1 MKKGMQ
7 WKLGLTLAVTALA
20 VFLFFPPKDKIKLG
34 LDLKGGIHLVLQVM
48 TEDAVNI
55 ETDQEIG
62 RLQEQ
67 LKKKNITFK
76 TMVKGET
83 GSFTIQGLGADQ
95 EAGLKEVLDETFQE
109 WDYSFLGDAVSLRI
123 KDQASRYLKEQSV
136 TQALETIRNRVD
148 VMGVSEP
155 MIQRQGMAGERIVV
169 ELPGIEDP
177 ERVKSIIKTTAILE
191 WKLVRAGPAADEAT
205 LLTSF
210 GGTVPEDAQIVKGD
224 PRREEV
230 GFYLVD
236 KVGTV
241 SGKDLRTVRR
251 TVDEWNSPAVSFS
264 LNPEGGRRFEKATG
278 ENIGK
283 QIAIILDNKVISA
296 PRVEDVIPAASG
308 GIIRGRFTAEEAED
322 LVVVLK
328 AGSLPAGIRYLE
340 ERTIGPSLGADSVR
354 QGLISFLVAVVS
366 VMTFMIMYYRLS
378 GLNAI
383 AALVLNIV
391 ILMGALAYFRAAL
404 TLPGIAGI
412 ILSIGMAVDANVLIF
427 ERIKEEKALGK
438 GVLNAIATGFS
449 RAFSAIFDSNLT
461 TIISAVFLFQ
471 FGTGPIKGYATTLII
486 GLVANLFTA
495 VFVSRMIFDLAVPKS
510 AKKLSI

>member
-1 MKKGMQ
+1 MKKGLQ
-7 WKLGLTLAVTALA
+7 WKLILTLGVTALSI
-20 VFLFFPPKDKIKLG
+20 FLFYPPKDKIKLG

-48 TEDAVNI
+48 TDDAVTI
-55 ETDQEIG
+55 ETDQEIA

-76 TMVKGET
+76 AMVKGEI
-83 GSFTIQGLGADQ
+83 GKFTIQGLGMDQ
-95 EAGLKEVLDETFQE
+95 EAALKTVLDESFQE
-109 WDYSFLGDAVSLRI
+109 WDYSFLGETISLRMKDTAVRYL
-123 KDQASRYLKEQSV
+123 KDQAV

-169 ELPGIEDP
+169 ELPGVEDP

-191 WKLVRAGPAADEAT
+191 WKLVRAGPAPDEAS
-205 LLTSF
+205 LLAAT
-210 GGTVPEDAQIVKGD
+210 GGTVPEDAQVIKGD
-224 PRREEV
+224 PKRQEA
-230 GFYLVD
+230 GFFLVD
-236 KVGTV
+236 KVATV

-251 TVDEWNSPAVSFS
+251 SQDEWNSPAVSFS
-264 LNPEGGRRFEKATG
+264 LDPEGGRRFEKATG

-283 QIAIILDNKVISA
+283 QIAIVLDNKVISA
-296 PRVEDVIPAASG
+296 PRVESVIPASTG

-354 QGLISFLVAVVS
+354 QGLLSFLVAVVA
-366 VMTFMIMYYRLS
+366 VMSFMIVFYKLS
-378 GLNAI
+378 GLNAV
-383 AALVLNIV
+383 AALILNVV
-391 ILMGALAYFRAAL
+391 ILFGALAYFHAAL

-412 ILSIGMAVDANVLIF
+412 ILSVGMAVDANVLIF

-438 GVLNAIATGFS
+438 GILTSISTGFS

-461 TIISAVFLFQ
+461 TIVSAIFLFQ
-471 FGTGPIKGYATTLII
+471 FGTGPIRGYATTLII
-486 GLVANLFTA
+486 GLVANMFTA
-495 VFVSRMIFDLAVPKS
+495 VFVSRLIFDVAVPKS

>member
-1 MKKGMQ
+1 MKKGSQ
-7 WKLGLTLAVTALA
+7 WKLILVLAVVALS

-48 TEDAVNI
+48 TDDAVNI
-55 ETDQEIG
+55 ETDQEIT

-67 LKKKNITFK
+67 LKRKNITFK
-76 TMVKGET
+76 TMAKGET
-83 GSFTIQGLGADQ
+83 GSFTIQGLGADR

-109 WDYSFLGDAVSLRI
+109 WDYSFLGDTVGLRI
-123 KDQASRYLKEQSV
+123 KDQAARYLKEQAV

-155 MIQRQGMAGERIVV
+155 MIQRQGMAGNRIVV

-205 LLTSF
+205 LLASL
-210 GGTVPEDAQIVKGD
+210 GGTVPEDAQVIKGD
-224 PRREEV
+224 PRRQEV

-236 KVGTV
+236 KVATV

-264 LNPEGGRRFEKATG
+264 LNPDGGRRFEKATG

-283 QIAIILDNKVISA
+283 QIAIVLDNKVISA
-296 PRVEDVIPAASG
+296 PRVEQVIPAASG
-308 GIIRGRFTAEEAED
+308 GIIHGRFTTEEAED

-328 AGSLPAGIRYLE
+328 AGSLPAGISYLE

-354 QGLISFLVAVVS
+354 QGFISFLVAVVS
-366 VMTFMIMYYRLS
+366 VMTFMILYYRLS
-378 GLNAI
+378 GVNAI
-383 AALVLNIV
+383 TALILNII

-495 VFVSRMIFDLAVPKS
+495 VFVSRLIFDLAVPKS
-510 AKKLSI
+510 ARKLSI

>member
-1 MKKGMQ
+1 MKKGLQ
-7 WKLGLTLAVTALA
+7 WKLILTLAVTALSI
-20 VFLFFPPKDKIKLG
+20 FLFFPPKEKIKLG

-48 TEDAVNI
+48 TEDAVTI
-55 ETDQEIG
+55 ETDQEIS

-76 TMVKGET
+76 TMVKGEV
-83 GSFTIQGLGADQ
+83 GKFTIQGLGADQ
-95 EAGLKEVLDETFQE
+95 EASLKTVLDDSFQE
-109 WDYSFLGDAVSLRI
+109 WDYSFLGETVSLQM
-123 KDQASRYLKEQSV
+123 KDQAVRYLKEQAV

-148 VMGVSEP
+148 GMGVSEP
-155 MIQRQGMAGERIVV
+155 MIQRQGMAGDRIVV

-177 ERVKSIIKTTAILE
+177 ERVKSIIKTTAMLE
-191 WKLVRAGPAADEAT
+191 WKLVRAGPAPDEAT
-205 LLTSF
+205 LLASL
-210 GGTVPEDAQIVKGD
+210 GGTVPEDAQVVKGD
-224 PRREEV
+224 PNREA
-230 GFYLVD
+230 GIYLVD
-236 KVGTV
+236 RVATV

-251 TVDEWNSPAVSFS
+251 SQDEWNSPAVSFS
-264 LNPEGGRRFEKATG
+264 LDPDGGRRFEKATG

-283 QIAIILDNKVISA
+283 QIAIILDNKIISA
-296 PRVEDVIPAASG
+296 PRVESVIPAATG
-308 GIIRGRFTAEEAED
+308 GIIRGRFSIEEAED

-354 QGLISFLVAVVS
+354 QGLISFLVAVVA
-366 VMTFMIMYYRLS
+366 VMSFMIFYYRLS
-378 GLNAI
+378 GVNAI
-383 AALVLNIV
+383 AALILNMV
-391 ILMGALAYFRAAL
+391 ILFGALAYFHAAL
-404 TLPGIAGI
+404 TLPGIAGM
-412 ILSIGMAVDANVLIF
+412 ILSVGMAVDANVLIF

-438 GVLNAIATGFS
+438 GIMNSIATGFG

-495 VFVSRMIFDLAVPKS
+495 VFVSRLIFDMTIPKS

>member
-1 MKKGMQ
+1 MKKGLQ
-7 WKLGLTLAVTALA
+7 WKLLLTLGVTALSI
-20 VFLFFPPKDKIKLG
+20 FLFVPPKDKIKLG

-48 TEDAVNI
+48 TDDAVNI
-55 ETDQEIG
+55 ETDQEIS

-67 LKKKNITFK
+67 LKKKNVTFK
-76 TMVKGET
+76 TMVKGDI
-83 GSFTIQGLGADQ
+83 GKFTIQGLGMDQ
-95 EAGLKEVLDETFQE
+95 EGALKSVLDETFQE
-109 WDYSFLGDAVSLRI
+109 WDYSFLGENVSLQM
-123 KDQASRYLKEQSV
+123 KDTAKRYLKEQAV

-155 MIQRQGMAGERIVV
+155 LIQRQGMAGDRIVV

-177 ERVKSIIKTTAILE
+177 ERVKGIIKTTAILE
-191 WKLVRAGPAADEAT
+191 WKLVRAGPAPDEAT
-205 LLTSF
+205 LLAST
-210 GGTVPEDAQIVKGD
+210 GGTVPEDAQVVRGD
-224 PRREEV
+224 PKRGEA
-230 GFYLVD
+230 GYYLVD
-236 KVGTV
+236 RVATV
-241 SGKDLRTVRR
+241 TGKDLRTVRR
-251 TVDEWNSPAVSFS
+251 SVDEWNSPAVSFS

-283 QIAIILDNKVISA
+283 QIAIILDDRIISA
-296 PRVEDVIPAASG
+296 PRVESVIPAATG

-354 QGLISFLVAVVS
+354 QGLLSFLVAIVAVMSFMVV
-366 VMTFMIMYYRLS
+366 YYKMS

-383 AALVLNIV
+383 AALILNV
-391 ILMGALAYFRAAL
+391 IILFGALGYFRAAL

-412 ILSIGMAVDANVLIF
+412 ILSVGMSVDANVLIF

-438 GVLNAIATGFS
+438 GILNSIATGFA

-461 TIISAVFLFQ
+461 TIISAIFLFQ
-471 FGTGPIKGYATTLII
+471 FGTGPIRGYATTLII
-486 GLVANLFTA
+486 GLIANMFTA
-495 VFVSRMIFDLAVPKS
+495 VFVSRLIFDVTIPKT
-510 AKKLSI
+510 ARKLSI

>member
-1 MKKGMQ
+1 MKKGLQ
-7 WKLGLTLAVTALA
+7 WKLILTLAVTALS

-48 TEDAVNI
+48 TEDAVTI
-55 ETDQEIG
+55 ETDTEIA

-76 TMVKGET
+76 TMVKGDV
-83 GSFTIQGLGADQ
+83 GKFTIQGLGVDQ
-95 EAGLKEVLDETFQE
+95 EAGLKTVLDDSFQE
-109 WDYSFLGDAVSLRI
+109 WDYSFLGETVSLQM
-123 KDQASRYLKEQSV
+123 KDPAVRYLKEQAV

-155 MIQRQGMAGERIVV
+155 MIQRQGMAGDRIVV
-169 ELPGIEDP
+169 ELPGVEDP
-177 ERVKSIIKTTAILE
+177 ERIKSIIKTTAILE
-191 WKLVRAGPAADEAT
+191 WKLVRAGPAPDEAT
-205 LLTSF
+205 LLASV
-210 GGTVPEDAQIVKGD
+210 GGIVPEDAQVVKGD
-224 PRREEV
+224 PKRKEA

-236 KVGTV
+236 RVATV
-241 SGKDLRTVRR
+241 TGKDLRTVRR
-251 TVDEWNSPAVSFS
+251 SADEWNAPAVSFS

-278 ENIGK
+278 DNIGK
-283 QIAIILDNKVISA
+283 QIAIVLDNRIISA
-296 PRVEDVIPAASG
+296 PRVETVIPAATG
-308 GIIRGRFTAEEAED
+308 GIIRGNFSIEEAED

-328 AGSLPAGIRYLE
+328 AGSLPAGISYLE

-354 QGLISFLVAVVS
+354 QGLLSFLVAIIA
-366 VMTFMIMYYRLS
+366 VMSFMIIYYRLS

-383 AALVLNIV
+383 AALILNVV
-391 ILMGALAYFRAAL
+391 ILFGALAYFHAAL

-438 GVLNAIATGFS
+438 GILNSIATGFS

-461 TIISAVFLFQ
+461 TIISAIFLFQ

-486 GLVANLFTA
+486 GLVANMFTA
-495 VFVSRMIFDLAVPKS
+495 VFVSRLIFDVTIPKT

>member
-1 MKKGMQ
+1 MKKGLQ
-7 WKLGLTLAVTALA
+7 WKLILTLGVMALSI
-20 VFLFFPPKDKIKLG
+20 FLFFPPKDKIKLG

-48 TEDAVNI
+48 TDDAVTI
-55 ETDQEIG
+55 ETDQEIA

-76 TMVKGET
+76 TMVKGDA
-83 GSFTIQGLGADQ
+83 GKFTIQGLGLDQ
-95 EAGLKEVLDETFQE
+95 EAGLKGVLDESFQE
-109 WDYSFLGDAVSLRI
+109 WDYSFLGDTISLQL
-123 KDQASRYLKEQSV
+123 KDPTVRYLKEQAV

-155 MIQRQGMAGERIVV
+155 MIQRQGMAGDRIVV

-177 ERVKSIIKTTAILE
+177 DRVKSIIKTTAILE
-191 WKLVRAGPAADEAT
+191 WKLVRAGPAPDEAT
-205 LLTSF
+205 LLAST
-210 GGTVPEDAQIVKGD
+210 GGTAPEDAQVVKGD
-224 PRREEV
+224 PNREP
-230 GFYLVD
+230 GFYLLDRVA
-236 KVGTV
+236 TV

-251 TVDEWNSPAVSFS
+251 SLDEWNSPAVSFS
-264 LNPEGGRRFEKATG
+264 LDPEGGRRFEKATG

-283 QIAIILDNKVISA
+283 QIAIVLDNRVISA
-296 PRVEDVIPAASG
+296 PRVESVIPAATG

-354 QGLISFLVAVVS
+354 QGLFSFLVAVIS
-366 VMTFMIMYYRLS
+366 VMVFMIIYYRMS
-378 GLNAI
+378 GINAI
-383 AALVLNIV
+383 VALILNIV
-391 ILMGALAYFRAAL
+391 ILFGALAYFRAAL

-412 ILSIGMAVDANVLIF
+412 ILSVGMAVDANVLIF

-438 GVLNAIATGFS
+438 GILNSIATGFG

-471 FGTGPIKGYATTLII
+471 FGTGPIRGYATTLII
-486 GLVANLFTA
+486 GLTANIFTA
-495 VFVSRMIFDLAVPKS
+495 VFVSRLIFDLTVSKTAR
-510 AKKLSI
+510 KLSI

>member
-1 MKKGMQ
+1 MKKGLQ
-7 WKLGLTLAVTALA
+7 WKLILTLGVTALSI
-20 VFLFFPPKDKIKLG
+20 FLFFPPKDKIKLG

-48 TEDAVNI
+48 TDDAVTI
-55 ETDQEIG
+55 ETDQEIA

-76 TMVKGET
+76 TMVKGDA
-83 GSFTIQGLGADQ
+83 GKFTIQGLGLDQ
-95 EAGLKEVLDETFQE
+95 EAGLKGVLDESFQE
-109 WDYSFLGDAVSLRI
+109 WDYSFLGDTISLQL
-123 KDQASRYLKEQSV
+123 KDPTVRYLKEQAV

-155 MIQRQGMAGERIVV
+155 MIQRQGMAGDRIVV

-177 ERVKSIIKTTAILE
+177 DRVKSIIKTTAILE
-191 WKLVRAGPAADEAT
+191 WKLVRAGPAPDEAT
-205 LLTSF
+205 LLAST
-210 GGTVPEDAQIVKGD
+210 GGTAPEDAQVVKGD
-224 PRREEV
+224 PNREP
-230 GFYLVD
+230 GFYLLDRVA
-236 KVGTV
+236 TV

-251 TVDEWNSPAVSFS
+251 SVDEWNSPAVSFS
-264 LNPEGGRRFEKATG
+264 LDPEGGRRFEKATG

-283 QIAIILDNKVISA
+283 QIAIVLDNRVISA
-296 PRVEDVIPAASG
+296 PRVESVIPAATG

-354 QGLISFLVAVVS
+354 QGLFSFLVAVIS
-366 VMTFMIMYYRLS
+366 VMVFMIIYYRMS
-378 GLNAI
+378 GINAI
-383 AALVLNIV
+383 VALILNIV
-391 ILMGALAYFRAAL
+391 ILFGALAYFRAAL

-412 ILSIGMAVDANVLIF
+412 ILSVGMAVDANVLIF
-427 ERIKEEKALGK
+427 ERIKEEKELGK
-438 GVLNAIATGFS
+438 GILNSIATGFA

-471 FGTGPIKGYATTLII
+471 FGTGPIRGYATTLII
-486 GLVANLFTA
+486 GLTANMFTA
-495 VFVSRMIFDLAVPKS
+495 VFVSRLIFDLTVPKT
-510 AKKLSI
+510 ARKLSI